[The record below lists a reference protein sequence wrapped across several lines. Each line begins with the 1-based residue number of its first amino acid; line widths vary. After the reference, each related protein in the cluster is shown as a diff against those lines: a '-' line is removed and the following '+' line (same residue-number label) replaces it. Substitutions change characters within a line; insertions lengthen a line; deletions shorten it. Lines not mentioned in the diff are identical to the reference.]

1 MEVSVIIPTFNRR
14 EVVGRSL
21 ETLFAQNLASSR
33 FEIIV
38 VVDGSTDG
46 TAEFLRALNPACRLR
61 VIEQENRGPAAARNT
76 GYRAAEADLVLFLDD
91 DMLCDAGLV
100 AAHLSAHRELARGVA
115 FGALFLSA
123 DSSPGLAAE
132 CFDREIGKFHLE
144 QKLSPAVEWQMTD
157 CVFSNAS
164 LPRALLEE
172 VGGFD
177 ESFRMREDLDLGY
190 RLFRAGVRPV
200 YVSSAIAYQHY
211 RKTTA
216 DLLRDAEVFAAGD
229 VLFARKYPE
238 ALVPGHLNCLGLKSR
253 GKLGKL
259 SLAARA
265 PALADFL
272 LAPLCGLGETFFHVP
287 AIRRLGV
294 RALQIRR
301 RIHWFHKVLQLGWR
315 PAGGK
320 VEEMDS

>member
-1 MEVSVIIPTFNRR
+1 MEVSVIVPTFNRR
-14 EVVGRSL
+14 EILGRSL
-21 ETLFAQNLASSR
+21 ETLVAQNLAPSR

-46 TAEFLRALNPACRLR
+46 TTASLCALKPACRFR

-100 AAHLSAHRELARGVA
+100 AAHIAAHQKLARGVA
-115 FGALFLSA
+115 FGSLFLSP
-123 DSSPGLAAE
+123 DSLPSLAAE

-144 QKLSPAVEWQMTD
+144 QKLRPAAEWQITD
-157 CVFSNAS
+157 CVFSNSS

-177 ESFRMREDLDLGY
+177 ESFRMREDLEMGY

-211 RKTTA
+211 QKTAA
-216 DLLRDAEVFAAGD
+216 DLIRDAEVFAGGD

-238 ALVPGHLNCLGLKSR
+238 ALVQGHLNWLALKSR
-253 GKLGKL
+253 GNLRKLGL
-259 SLAARA
+259 VARA
-265 PALADFL
+265 PALADFML
-272 LAPLCGLGETFFHVP
+272 TPFCSLGETFFRLP
-287 AIRRLGV
+287 ALRRLGV
-294 RALQIRR
+294 RALQMRR
-301 RIHWFHKVLQLGWR
+301 RIHWLHKVLQLGWR
-315 PAGGK
+315 PATGSM
-320 VEEMDS
+320 EDTDS